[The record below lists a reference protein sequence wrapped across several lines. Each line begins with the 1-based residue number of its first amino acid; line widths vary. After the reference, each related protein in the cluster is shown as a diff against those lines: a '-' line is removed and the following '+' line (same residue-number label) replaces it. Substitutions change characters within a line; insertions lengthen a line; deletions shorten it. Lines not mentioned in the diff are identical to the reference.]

1 VADVRRISEAGPR
14 PASPYPGQRPFL
26 DTDKDR
32 FFGRDSDCEALLEFW
47 IDNHVT
53 LLTGPAA
60 SGKTSLLRAGLS
72 PRLAERG
79 SLALPVG
86 RISYGSTFP
95 TAALPEHNPYT
106 LALLQ
111 SWMPGESATRL
122 VDLTIDEFIQI
133 QATRGPGSIF
143 AVIDHVDDLVAD
155 TGPRWGF
162 RQKFLHD
169 LQHASQA
176 EPRLRLLLIGRDEAA
191 ELVTTEMTT
200 AARWDLA
207 PLSRRGAIEAVTGP
221 TAGTGRSFANDSAEI
236 LVSDLQTRRI
246 VGLDGKEGYVASDH
260 VEPSVLQV
268 VCDRLWAALPSGTG
282 HITPRDIRIFGDVDK
297 ALTGHCGELIAS
309 VADDHDLPVARLR
322 SWLVS
327 TFVTEQGRQG
337 AAYEG
342 PVATAGMPNAVARAL
357 EDRHLLSAELRSG
370 SRWYQVLTPRLI
382 GPLLHVTDGLPS
394 PAGALDYLSATER
407 ALTRGDI
414 TAANQY
420 AQAAL
425 RTSPDADLRLRAEVE
440 SLLGNIA
447 TECEKPAEAEAHH
460 RFAARL
466 FEALQDTPSVAGQLA
481 AVGQTL
487 VAQQR
492 IDEAVDEFQAATD
505 RMRDPV
511 IQTNLAL
518 ALWRLGESRAAVTV
532 LNDVL
537 AVDGGSSLALR
548 ARGEILADLGEASK
562 AVLDLNRVTIQERP
576 STRAARGLALAKLG
590 DQPRANLEVD
600 DAVAEAP
607 RNGTVLL
614 YAARAK
620 ALGGWDDAAE
630 ELARRAVD
638 ATDPMLPAYH
648 REVALRLAVRKHG
661 KPARNK
667 PLK

>member
-1 VADVRRISEAGPR
+1 VADVSRVSEASPKPG
-14 PASPYPGQRPFL
+14 APYPGLRPFL

-32 FFGRDSDCEALLEFW
+32 FFGRDFDSEALLEFW
-47 IDNHVT
+47 RDNHVT
-53 LLTGPAA
+53 LLAGPAA
-60 SGKTSLLRAGLS
+60 SGKTSLLHAGLS
-72 PRLAERG
+72 PRLAEKG
-79 SLALPVG
+79 SYALPVG

-122 VDLTIDEFIQI
+122 VDLTIGEFVQI
-133 QATRGPGSIF
+133 HAKRRPGSIF
-143 AVIDHVDDLVAD
+143 AAIDQVDDLIAD
-155 TGPRWGF
+155 TGPRWSF

-169 LQHASQA
+169 LEDASQA
-176 EPRLRLLLIGRDEAA
+176 EPRLRLLLIARGEAA
-191 ELVTTEMTT
+191 DLITTEMST

-207 PLSRRGAIEAVTGP
+207 PLSRQGAIEAVTGP
-221 TAGTGRSFANDSAEI
+221 AVGTGRSFADGSAEK
-236 LVSDLQTRRI
+236 LVADLQTRRI
-246 VGLDGKEGYVASDH
+246 VGLDGKERYVTSDH
-260 VEPSVLQV
+260 VEPSLLQV
-268 VCDRLWAALPSGTG
+268 VCDRLWAALPSGTV

-297 ALTGHCGELIAS
+297 ALTEHCSQVIAS

-327 TFVTEQGRQG
+327 TFITEQGRQG
-337 AAYEG
+337 TAYEG
-342 PVATAGMPNAVARAL
+342 PVATAGMPNTVARAL
-357 EDRHLLSAELRSG
+357 EDRHLLSAEQRSG
-370 SRWYQVLTPRLI
+370 SRWYQLLTPRLI
-382 GPLLHVTDGLPS
+382 DPLLQVADGLPS
-394 PAGALDYLSATER
+394 PAGALDYLSAAER

-414 TAANQY
+414 AAADRY

-466 FEALQDTPSVAGQLA
+466 LEALQDTPGVASQLA

-492 IDEAVDEFQAATD
+492 IDEAVDELQAATD

-511 IQTNLAL
+511 VQTSLAL
-518 ALWRLGESRAAVTV
+518 ALWRLGESRAAVSV

-537 AVDGGSSLALR
+537 GVDGGNSLALR
-548 ARGEILADLGEASK
+548 ARGEILADLGEARK
-562 AVLDLNRVTIQERP
+562 AVLDLNRVTVQERP

-590 DQPRANLEVD
+590 DQPRANTDVD

-607 RNGTVLL
+607 HNGTVLL

-620 ALGGWDDAAE
+620 ALGGWDEAAE

-648 REVALRLAVRKHG
+648 REVALQLAAHKHG
-661 KPARNK
+661 GPAPK
-667 PLK
+667 KSLK